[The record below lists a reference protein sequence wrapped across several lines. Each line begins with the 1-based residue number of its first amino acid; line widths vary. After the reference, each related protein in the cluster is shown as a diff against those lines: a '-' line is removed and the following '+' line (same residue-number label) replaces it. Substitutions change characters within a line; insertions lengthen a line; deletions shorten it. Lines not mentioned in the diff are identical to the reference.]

1 MSWYMRTHSSLR
13 VKTMDR
19 VLSVGVPPSGG
30 FGLLG
35 MSERAERIGAQLRI
49 RANLAGNRNR
59 CHCQPLS
66 ENHDR
71 PIHYDSGSD
80 R

>member
-1 MSWYMRTHSSLR
+1 MELVYEDAQCSLR
-13 VKTMDR
+13 VKDDGQGFG
-19 VLSVGVPPSGG
+19 VVGVPPSGG

-35 MSERAERIGAQLRI
+35 MSERAERITIELEPTGQGTEL
-49 RANLAGNRNR
+49 
-59 CHCQPLS
+59 HCQPLS

-80 R
+80 C